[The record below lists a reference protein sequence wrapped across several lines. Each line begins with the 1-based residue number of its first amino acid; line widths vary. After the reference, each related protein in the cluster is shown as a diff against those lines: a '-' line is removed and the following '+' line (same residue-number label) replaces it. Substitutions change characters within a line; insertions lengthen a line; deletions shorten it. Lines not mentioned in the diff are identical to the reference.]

1 MNQELEVLVNKV
13 INVEEIARE
22 QFRPKKLQSKDKFRL
37 TELASDVI

>member
-22 QFRPKKLQSKDKFRL
+22 QFRPKNFRVK
-37 TELASDVI
+37 TSSG